1 MNAPLRDLGPLAW
14 VMDELK
20 RTLDD
25 TAQAVTQFVSDNEV
39 SRQTDLSEVDTTAL
53 RMVRQQ
59 LHQAAGALDMVD
71 LSAATTTLR
80 ALEAAIQ
87 RLIQKPTLATA
98 ATRQTIQTGAHA
110 LIEYLDRML
119 RGRPVSELA
128 LFPTYRDWQQLAG
141 VSRAHPADLW
151 VQAHADAVLP
161 PGKVYEP
168 GPAVRAHLDRLVLHV
183 VKALSPQAALPL
195 AQLTGGLAR
204 AAQDAAIRRF
214 WLAAAAY
221 FEAVGTGRLPDAVY
235 VKRAASSVLLQYAQL
250 LHGDTQSL
258 AGHTHDLLY
267 LASRVAPDAD
277 APSQA
282 HLRAVWAAHGWTAQ
296 SPPWDPEQRQLGTY
310 DPAVLGAV
318 RAAVHA
324 AQQAWSVLTEGQG
337 AATSSVAAA
346 IAPLADG
353 LQQLLPGFVPM
364 ADLAASWSAVATVC
378 RQQPSLP
385 EGLALEASNSLLL
398 LGAELDDFD
407 LLDAA
412 TPERLSALNQRL
424 TQALEG
430 KPVPLPEPWMTER
443 YQRVGEQSTLVQ
455 VVAQWRS
462 ELDSVEQL
470 LDTVFRQ
477 QSLAPLPSMEALDRR
492 LDTLGG
498 IATLLDLPVAR
509 RTLEAIR
516 QTLQALTA
524 ASPTAAAAQLTA
536 AAATLGPNVTALG
549 WMLDTFARQPE
560 LARSA
565 YRFDESRGALVAD
578 TEAGLDARPSDAADQ
593 LETAVLAAET
603 SVQAPDHPPE
613 PLLVEDAA
621 DSEDDDGA
629 ELLNIFMDEAQAVFE
644 SADATL
650 AALRQRPDSL
660 ADLTALRRGFHTLK
674 GSARMVGLVDVGEA
688 AWAMEQLL
696 NTCLAEQK
704 TANPALLDLSEAA
717 LTDLKQ
723 WVDRLREG
731 QPEATAGQSGR
742 IRACADAMRLEGRY
756 QPLHVHEAP
765 APLAPEPPLLDE
777 VVALPDETP
786 DIPVLDEAVKVIGS
800 LQVDLDLYNVFLN
813 EADEWSRRL
822 CQGLTEWAL
831 DSAEPLPPALSAW
844 AHSLAGGAATVG
856 YTGLS
861 QLARALEHAL
871 DRAVAVAHAPAVTP
885 AQAALWV
892 QAAEEARHLLHQFAA
907 GFLREPGPDT
917 LAALEAM
924 AFVPASPIAAPEPVA
939 TPDAEA
945 TSTAEPVDRLDVDL
959 FAVFEDEAHEILPRL
974 SAALRQW
981 QARPDNTGARAEVLR
996 NLHTLK
1002 GSARLAGA
1010 MRLGDMVHA
1019 FESDILALPEPVDA
1033 LAVAPLQASLDAIV
1047 SRFEALRRSYA
1058 LQAAGGAA
1066 QARLAEGVQMQAPEG
1081 LRPPEVPVLPEPAP
1095 ASTGSVRVRADLL
1108 DQLMAQTGDVMIARA
1123 RLENDMRGLR
1133 QSFKDMTSNIERL
1146 RSQLRDLELQ
1156 TEMQM
1161 QSRMAQSRETDARFD
1176 PLEFDRYTRVQEL
1189 TRLLAESVNDVA
1201 TVQHHLQ
1208 RSVESAE
1215 GNLAAQSRQTREL
1228 QRDLL
1233 RTRLVAFD
1241 TLGERLHR
1249 VVRQAADASGKRVQ
1263 LTMAQPE
1270 IEVDRAVLER
1280 LTPVL
1285 EHLLRNAVVHGIE
1298 PSDQRLSLGK
1308 PEVGAVHIALSA
1320 QGNDLSLT
1328 VSDDGAGLPVERI
1341 RQRALALHL
1350 HPANAPFTEDDAA
1363 RAIFASGVTTADEVN
1378 EVAGR
1383 GIGLDV
1389 VRNEVLGLGGRV
1401 EYLRPEAGGT
1411 AFRLVVPLSTAV
1423 TQVVMLRVGDFVL
1436 GVPAPWVETVRRA
1449 QAPALTAAYLSGE
1462 WREGTEP
1469 MPFHW
1474 AGALLAL
1481 SPESTD
1487 PMAHE
1492 ARNWPVIE
1500 FYTAGQRVAWHVDEV
1515 LGHQDVVVKP
1525 MGPQLA
1531 RLPGLAG
1538 ATVLASGAVALIY
1551 NPVALSAL
1559 YGEAARRWARQQRSE
1574 APAARSTVADAGAAP
1589 RAPLVLVVD
1598 DSITVRRVTQRL
1610 LKREGYRVA
1619 LAADGVQALERIA
1632 EEMPVVALCDIEMP
1646 RMDGFELVERLRS
1659 ETATATLP
1667 VVMITS
1673 RLADKHRDHARSLGV
1688 DHYLGK
1694 PYAEDEL
1701 LALVQA
1707 YARLA
1712 PQPH

>member
-14 VMDELK
+14 VMNELK
-20 RTLDD
+20 RTLDE
-25 TAQAVTQFVSDNEV
+25 TTQAVSQFVRDNEL
-39 SRQTDLSEVDTTAL
+39 SRQTDLSEVDSTAL
-53 RMVRQQ
+53 RMARQQ

-87 RLIQKPTLATA
+87 RLIQKPALATA
-98 ATRQTIQTGAHA
+98 ATRQTIQSGAHA

-141 VSRAHPADLW
+141 ASRAHPADLW
-151 VQAHADAVLP
+151 VQAHADADLP
-161 PGKVYEP
+161 AGKVYEP
-168 GPAVRAHLDRLVLHV
+168 GPAVRAHLERLVLHV

-221 FEAVGTGRLPDAVY
+221 FEAVGAGRLPDAVY

-250 LHGDTQSL
+250 LHGDTQGL

-267 LASRVAPDAD
+267 LASRVAPDAE

-282 HLRAVWAAHGWTAQ
+282 HLRAVWAAHGWTVQ
-296 SPPWDPEQRQLGTY
+296 TPWDPEQRQLGAY
-310 DPAVLGAV
+310 DPAVLEAL
-318 RAAVHA
+318 RATVHVV
-324 AQQAWSVLTEGQG
+324 QQAWSVSTEKQG
-337 AATSSVAAA
+337 SATSTVAAA
-346 IAPLADG
+346 LDPLADC
-353 LQQLLPGFVPM
+353 LQQLLPGFAPM
-364 ADLAASWSAVATVC
+364 ADLAASWAAVAAVC

-407 LLDAA
+407 PLDVA
-412 TPERLSALNQRL
+412 TAERLSALNQRL
-424 TQALEG
+424 TQALQGE
-430 KPVPLPEPWMTER
+430 PVPPPEPWMTER

-462 ELDSVEQL
+462 ELDAVELQL
-470 LDTVFRQ
+470 DAVFRQ
-477 QSLAPLPSMEALDRR
+477 QSLAPLPSMDALDRR

-498 IATLLDLPVAR
+498 IATLLDLPEAR

-516 QTLQALTA
+516 QTLQALMA
-524 ASPTAAAAQLTA
+524 ASPTVDAAQLTA
-536 AAATLGPNVTALG
+536 AAAVLGPNVTALG
-549 WMLDTFARQPE
+549 WMLDTFARQPD

-565 YRFDESRGALVAD
+565 YRFDESRGALVA
-578 TEAGLDARPSDAADQ
+578 
-593 LETAVLAAET
+593 ET
-603 SVQAPDHPPE
+603 SAQVPE
-613 PLLVEDAA
+613 HESEPRLLEVAQD
-621 DSEDDDGA
+621 DQDDDGA
-629 ELLNIFMDEAQAVFE
+629 ELLSIFMDEAQGVFD
-644 SADATL
+644 SAEATL
-650 AALRQRPDSL
+650 AVLRQRPDSL

-674 GSARMVGLVDVGEA
+674 GSARMVGLADVGEA

-696 NTCLAEQK
+696 NTCLAEQ
-704 TANPALLDLSEAA
+704 AAAHPALLDQSVAA
-717 LTDLKQ
+717 LADLKQ
-723 WVDRLREG
+723 RVDRLREG
-731 QPEATAGQSGR
+731 QPQ
-742 IRACADAMRLEGRY
+742 
-756 QPLHVHEAP
+756 AP
-765 APLAPEPPLLDE
+765 VPPAPEPPLLDD
-777 VVALPDETP
+777 VVARPDDTP

-831 DSAEPLPPALSAW
+831 DGAEPLPPALSAW

-871 DRAVAVAHAPAVTP
+871 DRAASVAPSPAITP

-907 GFLREPGPDT
+907 GFLREPSHET
-917 LAALEAM
+917 QAALEAM
-924 AFVPASPIAAPEPVA
+924 AFDAASPAAAPEPAA
-939 TPDAEA
+939 TPANEVVDPLPL
-945 TSTAEPVDRLDVDL
+945 SEPVDRLDVDL
-959 FAVFEDEAHEILPRL
+959 FAVFEDESHEILPRL

-1047 SRFEALRRSYA
+1047 NRFEALRRSYA
-1058 LQAAGGAA
+1058 LQAAGRLPVESIA
-1066 QARLAEGVQMQAPEG
+1066 QGVQMQAPEG
-1081 LRPPEVPVLPEPAP
+1081 LPPPVAPVLPEPAP

-1123 RLENDMRGLR
+1123 RLENDMRALR
-1133 QSFKDMTSNIERL
+1133 QSFKDMSSNIERL

-1161 QSRMAQSRETDARFD
+1161 QSRLAQSRETDARFD

-1249 VVRQAADASGKRVQ
+1249 VVRQAADASGKQVQ
-1263 LTMAQPE
+1263 LTMAQQD

-1298 PSDQRLSLGK
+1298 PPGQRLMLGK
-1308 PEVGAVHIALSA
+1308 PEAGTVHIALSA

-1350 HPANAPFTEDDAA
+1350 HPAHTPFTEDDAV
-1363 RAIFASGVTTADEVN
+1363 RAIFASGLTTADEVS

-1401 EYLRPEAGGT
+1401 EYLRPDRGGT

-1436 GVPAPWVETVRRA
+1436 GVPAPWVETVHRA

-1462 WREGTEP
+1462 WREGPEP

-1500 FYTAGQRVAWHVDEV
+1500 FCTAGQRVAWHVDEV

-1551 NPVALSAL
+1551 NPVALTTL

-1574 APAARSTVADAGAAP
+1574 APAARPAAADAGAAP
-1589 RAPLVLVVD
+1589 QAPLVLVVD

-1632 EEMPVVALCDIEMP
+1632 EELPVVALCDIEMP

-1659 ETATATLP
+1659 ETATANLP

-1712 PQPH
+1712 PQVFLTTA